1 MYKYQ
6 IGTIKSSKWLRD
18 LKIPA
23 FIMYK
28 KGQELST
35 ADNYKINRPFII
47 TRQMFHHQRF
57 TTVTVCRIGR
67 LSEQLH
73 VGSASNDG
81 KFIIVWQ
88 YANTFPIS
96 LGTCLRIWVYAVND
110 FKVTEFCSSVFI
122 GKTNNTKIDNV

>member
-35 ADNYKINRPFII
+35 ADNYKINRPLI
-47 TRQMFHHQRF
+47 TIRQMIYHQRF
-57 TTVTVCRIGR
+57 TTVTVCHMGR
-67 LSEQLH
+67 SSEQL
-73 VGSASNDG
+73 GSASNDG

-96 LGTCLRIWVYAVND
+96 MGTCLRIWVYAVND